1 MVLART
7 CVRGLR
13 SFRGWNWSSPVDAG
27 EDSARAAVPSCA
39 ARVSSN
45 GGREGNYQ
53 KKKVGGKA
61 DKPTVWRN
69 KAEPNGRTEQIFLAG
84 FCQFWD
90 SATSHIVIY
99 YSYNHHTTYC
109 FLTEQIAAG
118 GGNWATVTAAAAG
131 QHFRWKLHVQ
141 NPRPQINVGDEK
153 PNEQPEQVDITNE
166 ESKLCDN

>member
-1 MVLART
+1 M
-7 CVRGLR
+7 RGQ
-13 SFRGWNWSSPVDAG
+13 GVVQWW
-27 EDSARAAVPSCA
+27 E
-39 ARVSSN
+39 
-45 GGREGNYQ
+45 GRKLS